1 MTQGA
6 TAKYGGRIPYIAL
19 AGPLIDQ
26 IPAAIAL
33 FDLELRCVLVNALW
47 RKTFPCSSLDPVG
60 AACDAIFPTGCPP
73 RSSPDRTRH
82 RHSRSRRSA
91 RFPRDN

>member
-47 RKTFPCSSLDPVG
+47 RKTFPCSSLERFS
-60 AACDAIFPTGCPP
+60 I
-73 RSSPDRTRH
+73 SLDRIRM
-82 RHSRSRRSA
+82 
-91 RFPRDN
+91 N